1 MYLTF
6 RNTINHR
13 IAEVGRDLKGFSS
26 PAPCSKQSQL
36 KQVVWDRVQSDFDSS
51 YGEYSPSEQPVLV
64 SVPTIKE
71 HLVMFWWNFV
81 HFNLCLTLCPVTD

>member
-1 MYLTF
+1 M
-6 RNTINHR
+6 
-13 IAEVGRDLKGFSS
+13 
-26 PAPCSKQSQL
+26 
-36 KQVVWDRVQSDFDSS
+36 
-51 YGEYSPSEQPVLV
+51 LV